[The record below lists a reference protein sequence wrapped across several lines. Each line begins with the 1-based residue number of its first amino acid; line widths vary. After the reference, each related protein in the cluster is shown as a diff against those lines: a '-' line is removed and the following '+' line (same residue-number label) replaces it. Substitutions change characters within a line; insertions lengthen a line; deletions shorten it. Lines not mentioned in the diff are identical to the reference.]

1 MSENKKDF
9 NAAEEQM
16 KRSKMIVGEV
26 TIKIALTKDDINA
39 VLYKPKSKVA
49 RNFKKQMNF
58 ILQCGAKKLEE
69 DSNTNVKNLKD

>member
-9 NAAEEQM
+9 NTAEEQM

-49 RNFKKQMNF
+49 RSFKKQMNF
-58 ILQCGAKKLEE
+58 ILQYGAKKLEE